1 MTLYEIG
8 EMVCAV
14 SFGHS
19 FKIYLE
25 TVKQEGK
32 QRFSKCKLKMV
43 QIKKGMWDKKI
54 FSLFF
59 RAMAN
64 PGAKEQFLKQFENI
78 VEGIKQN
85 KAKVSITIH
94 KLKSCPCLKS

>member
-1 MTLYEIG
+1 
-8 EMVCAV
+8 
-14 SFGHS
+14 
-19 FKIYLE
+19 
-25 TVKQEGK
+25 
-32 QRFSKCKLKMV
+32 
-43 QIKKGMWDKKI
+43 MWDKKI

-94 KLKSCPCLKS
+94 KLKSFPCLKS